1 MDYGSV
7 LVDDAFLPSQ
17 YADLHRSSQL
27 TPERKLMLAILRDA
41 LRMIV
46 RGPGDMPASRRRADY
61 TECQAWVAAT
71 ADHPF
76 SYLSM
81 CGELGIDAARL
92 RLSIATGIV
101 RVPRGGSLNGVV
113 RARPCR
119 ARGSQPRPVR
129 SHV

>member
-1 MDYGSV
+1 MESGGI

-27 TPERKLMLAILRDA
+27 TPERKLLLAILRDA

-61 TECQAWVAAT
+61 TEAYAWT
-71 ADHPF
+71 AGTNDQPF
-76 SYLSM
+76 SFSSI
-81 CGELGIDAARL
+81 CGELGIDASRL

-119 ARGSQPRPVR
+119 ARGSQPRPAR